1 MAATSFLVDGSDGS
15 PLVGYHWA
23 TDAPERGVVVLAHG
37 LGEHSLRYQRVAE
50 ALAAAGFHVV
60 AVDHRGHGATIRREE
75 ELGSFG
81 PGGFDTVVDDYA
93 RVVEQASAHHPGLP
107 VVALGHSLGSFVVQT
122 YLLDH
127 SDRVVGAVLSGSAA
141 LDELAVL
148 LDPTAPVDLAMF
160 NAAFQPARTDF
171 DWLSRDPAEVD
182 AYIADPLCGFGLDPA
197 GVASLKAAAPRT
209 GDVTA
214 VAAIR
219 QGFPVYIFSG
229 TADPIHA
236 NLAWLDKLV
245 ARYTE
250 VGLDVTTRYYA
261 EGRHEMLNETNRD
274 DVVAD
279 LVAWLERVVPNK
291 SPGPK

>member
-1 MAATSFLVDGSDGS
+1 MAATSFRVEVSDAS
-15 PLVGYHWA
+15 PLVGYHWT
-23 TDAPERGVVVLAHG
+23 TDARARGVVVLAHG
-37 LGEHSLRYQRVAE
+37 LGEHARRYERLAE
-50 ALAAAGFHVV
+50 ALAGAGFHVV
-60 AVDHRGHGATIRREE
+60 AVDHRGHGATAESDE

-81 PGGFDTVVDDYA
+81 PGGFEGVVDDYA
-93 RVVEQASAHHPGLP
+93 RVVDQAAAQHPGLP
-107 VVALGHSLGSFVVQT
+107 VVAMGHSLGSFVVQT

-160 NAAFQPARTDF
+160 NAAFQPARTEF

-182 AYIADPLCGFGLDPA
+182 KYIADPLCGFGLDPP
-197 GVASLKAAAPRT
+197 GVASLKATAPRT
-209 GDVTA
+209 GDL
-214 VAAIR
+214 AAIAAIH

-236 NLAWLDKLV
+236 NLAWLDKL
-245 ARYTE
+245 ATRYTE
-250 VGLDVTTRYYA
+250 AGLDVTTRYYA

-274 DVVAD
+274 EVVAE
-279 LVAWLERVVPNK
+279 LIAWLDRVL
-291 SPGPK
+291 PGD

>member
-23 TDAPERGVVVLAHG
+23 TDAPERGIVVLAHG
-37 LGEHSLRYQRVAE
+37 LGEHSLRYQR
-50 ALAAAGFHVV
+50 
-60 AVDHRGHGATIRREE
+60 
-75 ELGSFG
+75 
-81 PGGFDTVVDDYA
+81 
-93 RVVEQASAHHPGLP
+93 
-107 VVALGHSLGSFVVQT
+107 
-122 YLLDH
+122 
-127 SDRVVGAVLSGSAA
+127 
-141 LDELAVL
+141 
-148 LDPTAPVDLAMF
+148 
-160 NAAFQPARTDF
+160 
-171 DWLSRDPAEVD
+171 PAEVD

-197 GVASLKAAAPRT
+197 GVAALKAAAPRT

-250 VGLDVTTRYYA
+250 AGLDVTTRYYA

-279 LVAWLERVVPNK
+279 LVAWLERVVP
-291 SPGPK
+291 

>member
-1 MAATSFLVDGSDGS
+1 VKNF
-15 PLVGYHWA
+15 
-23 TDAPERGVVVLAHG
+23 
-37 LGEHSLRYQRVAE
+37 
-50 ALAAAGFHVV
+50 
-60 AVDHRGHGATIRREE
+60 
-75 ELGSFG
+75 
-81 PGGFDTVVDDYA
+81 
-93 RVVEQASAHHPGLP
+93 
-107 VVALGHSLGSFVVQT
+107 
-122 YLLDH
+122 
-127 SDRVVGAVLSGSAA
+127 
-141 LDELAVL
+141 ELARL
-148 LDPTAPVDLAMF
+148 F
-160 NAAFQPARTDF
+160 Y
-171 DWLSRDPAEVD
+171 E
-182 AYIADPLCGFGLDPA
+182 I
-197 GVASLKAAAPRT
+197 ASLLEVRDESRFRIRAWQRAAQT
-209 GDVTA
+209 LETLTEDVTA

-250 VGLDVTTRYYA
+250 VGLDVTTRYHA

>member
-214 VAAIR
+214 RVGVALIDVDDDRVADVAGRDGVDGGASRRVAER
-219 QGFPVYIFSG
+219 QRGRMAALDG
-229 TADPIHA
+229 TAGLGPRGQPAGEHGDVGEAHA
-236 NLAWLDKLV
+236 A
-245 ARYTE
+245 
-250 VGLDVTTRYYA
+250 
-261 EGRHEMLNETNRD
+261 
-274 DVVAD
+274 
-279 LVAWLERVVPNK
+279 
-291 SPGPK
+291 

>member
-1 MAATSFLVDGSDGS
+1 MMAATSFLVDGSDGS
-15 PLVGYHWA
+15 PLVGYQWA
-23 TDAPERGVVVLAHG
+23 AEGPERGLVVLAHG
-37 LGEHSLRYQRVAE
+37 LGEHSLRYERVAE
-50 ALAAAGFHVV
+50 TLAAAGFRVV
-60 AVDHRGHGATIRREE
+60 AVDHRGHGATVRRDE

-81 PGGFDTVVDDYA
+81 PGGFEAVVDDYA
-93 RVVEQASAHHPGLP
+93 RVVAQAAAAHPGLP

-127 SDRVVGAVLSGSAA
+127 SDRVAGAVLSGSSA

-148 LDPTAPVDLAMF
+148 LDPAAPVDLAMF
-160 NAAFQPARTDF
+160 NAPFQPARTDF

-182 AYIADPLCGFGLDPA
+182 AYIADPRCGFGLDPA

-209 GDVTA
+209 GDATA
-214 VAAIR
+214 VAAVR
-219 QGFPVYIFSG
+219 RGFPIYIFSG

-250 VGLDVTTRYYA
+250 AGLDVTARFYTD
-261 EGRHEMLNETNRD
+261 GRHEMFNETNRD
-274 DVVAD
+274 EVVAD
-279 LVAWLERVVPNK
+279 LLSWLARF
-291 SPGPK
+291 